1 VVILDLNCA
10 ANGRSLSLQLWNTV
24 VPWSYWC
31 PQSPSVECD
40 FDMSTSRRTD
50 MAAGAWPPFKST
62 STTTKNSTED
72 ARTRKR
78 LKVSLPVHLRPF
90 DSRFAEIEDVGQ
102 VVDFTRDGLY
112 FKTAMPHYFMGMR
125 LIVTFPFGEKVS
137 AHRKFLAS
145 VVRLEHLDDDS
156 RGIAVRF
163 LL

>member
-1 VVILDLNCA
+1 
-10 ANGRSLSLQLWNTV
+10 
-24 VPWSYWC
+24 
-31 PQSPSVECD
+31 
-40 FDMSTSRRTD
+40 
-50 MAAGAWPPFKST
+50 MAAGTWPKFRPVVEPAQKT
-62 STTTKNSTED
+62 PED

-78 LKVSLPVHLRPF
+78 LKVCLPVHVRPF
-90 DSRFAEIEDVGQ
+90 DARFAEIEDVGQ

-112 FKTAMPHYFMGMR
+112 FKSAMPHYFVGMR

-145 VVRLEHLDDDS
+145 IVRLEHLENDS

>member
-1 VVILDLNCA
+1 
-10 ANGRSLSLQLWNTV
+10 
-24 VPWSYWC
+24 
-31 PQSPSVECD
+31 
-40 FDMSTSRRTD
+40 MSTSRRTD
-50 MAAGAWPPFKST
+50 MAAGAWPPFKPTAAARKSP
-62 STTTKNSTED
+62 ED

-90 DSRFAEIEDVGQ
+90 DARFAEIEDVGQ

-112 FKTAMPHYFMGMR
+112 FTSDMPHYFVGMR
-125 LIVTFPFGEKVS
+125 LIVTFPYGEKIS

-145 VVRLEHLDDDS
+145 IVRLEHLENDN

>member
-1 VVILDLNCA
+1 
-10 ANGRSLSLQLWNTV
+10 
-24 VPWSYWC
+24 
-31 PQSPSVECD
+31 
-40 FDMSTSRRTD
+40 MSTSRRTST
-50 MAAGAWPPFKST
+50 AVAAWPPFKPAVEPAS
-62 STTTKNSTED
+62 KAPED

-78 LKVSLPVHLRPF
+78 LKVSLPVHVRPF
-90 DSRFAEIEDVGQ
+90 DARFAEIEDVGQ

-112 FKTAMPHYFMGMR
+112 FKTSMPHYFLGMR

-145 VVRLEHLDDDS
+145 VVRLEHLEHDS

>member
-1 VVILDLNCA
+1 MATGVWPAFKPA
-10 ANGRSLSLQLWNTV
+10 A
-24 VPWSYWC
+24 
-31 PQSPSVECD
+31 
-40 FDMSTSRRTD
+40 TS
-50 MAAGAWPPFKST
+50 AKKASK
-62 STTTKNSTED
+62 D

-78 LKVSLPVHLRPF
+78 LKVSLPVHVRPF
-90 DSRFAEIEDVGQ
+90 DARFAEIEDIGQ

-112 FKTAMPHYFMGMR
+112 FKTTMPHYFVGMR

-145 VVRLEHLDDDS
+145 VVRLEHLENDG

>member
-1 VVILDLNCA
+1 
-10 ANGRSLSLQLWNTV
+10 
-24 VPWSYWC
+24 
-31 PQSPSVECD
+31 
-40 FDMSTSRRTD
+40 MSTSRRTE
-50 MAAGAWPPFKST
+50 MVAGTWPKFKPVVDREKKSP
-62 STTTKNSTED
+62 ED

-78 LKVSLPVHLRPF
+78 LKVCLPVHVRPF
-90 DSRFAEIEDVGQ
+90 DARFAEIEDVGQ

-112 FKTAMPHYFMGMR
+112 FKTSMPHYFVGMR

-145 VVRLEHLDDDS
+145 VVRLEHLENDS

>member
-1 VVILDLNCA
+1 
-10 ANGRSLSLQLWNTV
+10 
-24 VPWSYWC
+24 
-31 PQSPSVECD
+31 
-40 FDMSTSRRTD
+40 
-50 MAAGAWPPFKST
+50 MAAGTWPPFKPAEAPV
-62 STTTKNSTED
+62 KKAPED

-78 LKVSLPVHLRPF
+78 LKVCLPVHVRPF
-90 DSRFAEIEDVGQ
+90 DARFAEIEDVGQ

-112 FKTAMPHYFMGMR
+112 FKTAMPHYFVGMR

-145 VVRLEHLDDDS
+145 IVRLEHLENDN

>member
-1 VVILDLNCA
+1 
-10 ANGRSLSLQLWNTV
+10 
-24 VPWSYWC
+24 
-31 PQSPSVECD
+31 
-40 FDMSTSRRTD
+40 
-50 MAAGAWPPFKST
+50 MAAGTWPQFKPAVDPAP
-62 STTTKNSTED
+62 KDPQD

-78 LKVSLPVHLRPF
+78 LKVSLPVHVRPF
-90 DSRFAEIEDVGQ
+90 DARFADIEDVGQ

-112 FKTAMPHYFMGMR
+112 FKTKMRHYFVGMR

-145 VVRLEHLDDDS
+145 IVRLEQLENNG

>member
-1 VVILDLNCA
+1 
-10 ANGRSLSLQLWNTV
+10 
-24 VPWSYWC
+24 
-31 PQSPSVECD
+31 
-40 FDMSTSRRTD
+40 
-50 MAAGAWPPFKST
+50 MAAGTWPQFKT
-62 STTTKNSTED
+62 AVEPAPKAPED

-78 LKVSLPVHLRPF
+78 LKVSLPVHVRPF
-90 DSRFAEIEDVGQ
+90 DARFTEIEDVGQ

-112 FKTAMPHYFMGMR
+112 FKTSMPHYFVGMR

-145 VVRLEHLDDDS
+145 VVRLEQLENDT

>member
-1 VVILDLNCA
+1 
-10 ANGRSLSLQLWNTV
+10 
-24 VPWSYWC
+24 
-31 PQSPSVECD
+31 
-40 FDMSTSRRTD
+40 
-50 MAAGAWPPFKST
+50 MAAGTWPKFRPVVEPAQKT
-62 STTTKNSTED
+62 LED

-78 LKVSLPVHLRPF
+78 LKVCLPVHVRPF
-90 DSRFAEIEDVGQ
+90 DARFAEIEDVGQ

-112 FKTAMPHYFMGMR
+112 FKSAMPHYFVGMR

-145 VVRLEHLDDDS
+145 IVRLEHLENDS

>member
-1 VVILDLNCA
+1 
-10 ANGRSLSLQLWNTV
+10 
-24 VPWSYWC
+24 
-31 PQSPSVECD
+31 
-40 FDMSTSRRTD
+40 MSTSRRTS
-50 MAAGAWPPFKST
+50 MAAAAWPPFKPAVEPAS
-62 STTTKNSTED
+62 KAPED

-78 LKVSLPVHLRPF
+78 LKVSLPVHVRPF
-90 DSRFAEIEDVGQ
+90 DARFAEIEDVGQ

-112 FKTAMPHYFMGMR
+112 FKTSMPHYFVGMR

-145 VVRLEHLDDDS
+145 VVRLEHLENDS